1 MKLKTMCDEFLQR
14 VLAERTTAINEA
26 ISHDIQ
32 TIHKPY
38 EAKMVSA
45 RDKAI
50 ANEEQKFNALVEQL
64 TKEHN
69 ALVSSIRTDFGKAIQ
84 SHRDEVARSAEAKAK
99 VEYDEFIREVA
110 TAADRTIKTN

>member
-14 VLAERTTAINEA
+14 VHAERDNAVKEA
-26 ISHDIQ
+26 VLHDIQ

-38 EAKMVSA
+38 EAKMISA

-50 ANEEQKFNALVEQL
+50 ANEEQKFNALVEQI

-69 ALVSSIRTDFGKAIQ
+69 ALVASVREDFGKAIQ
-84 SHRDEVARSAEAKAK
+84 NHREEVARSAEAKAK
-99 VEYDEFIREVA
+99 VEYDKFIIGVA
-110 TAADRTIKTN
+110 TVADDIKTN